1 MLTIISLT
9 RFSVTFPYLMNGLFK
24 EEEAKSIRIKLLE
37 YKSIHAEKKIIFRRI
52 PGVHSSD
59 YCELMDDTGPLKVN
73 V

>member
-37 YKSIHAEKKIIFRRI
+37 YKSIHAEKKNNIQKNPWGTF
-52 PGVHSSD
+52 
-59 YCELMDDTGPLKVN
+59 E
-73 V
+73 